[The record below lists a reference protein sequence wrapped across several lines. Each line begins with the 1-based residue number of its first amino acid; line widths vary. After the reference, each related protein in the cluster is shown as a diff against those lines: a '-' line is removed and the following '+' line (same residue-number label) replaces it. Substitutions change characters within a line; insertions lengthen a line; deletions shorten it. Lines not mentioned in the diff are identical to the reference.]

1 MMKIIVDDIEYEI
14 IENYRD
20 CYDKELLLEKITD
33 YFYDY
38 DYILGDFAYGKLRLK
53 GFCNKDNPKFNKIN
67 DINNKE
73 KYFVMNHTDK
83 TQQLGDKTIKP
94 YEAFITDHI

>member
-1 MMKIIVDDIEYEI
+1 MKKEVMILTGAEQIGMAIARRLGTGKKIIVG
-14 IENYRD
+14 
-20 CYDKELLLEKITD
+20 DK
-33 YFYDY
+33 
-38 DYILGDFAYGKLRLK
+38 
-53 GFCNKDNPKFNKIN
+53 N
-67 DINNKE
+67 INNEE

>member
-1 MMKIIVDDIEYEI
+1 MGCGADENIMDHLANKILKESNIEI
-14 IENYRD
+14 I
-20 CYDKELLLEKITD
+20 KSP
-33 YFYDY
+33 
-38 DYILGDFAYGKLRLK
+38 K
-53 GFCNKDNPKFNKIN
+53 GVEVVRRN
-67 DINNKE
+67 INNKE